1 MTSSARTT
9 VSSAPRLTRMRPI
22 VDVPTMPTQR
32 RVPASAIVGKSAG
45 ALSLLRCAGSDEGS
59 EMRQTHETARYTRR
73 RRRRRKFGYCR
84 GQFLNFRNE
93 LLNLHDFTSRF
104 RNELLRLNSVFGV
117 YRRSFLCPGGSEEL
131 FSFLRAAPSCILDL
145 PTPFLCQAQKPFPA
159 QASLEQEHSCFDQS
173 CQSSKKS
180 A

>member
-1 MTSSARTT
+1 MRVVAEHKEVQQVAWERWEQPGTPRMSWHRRDRRGPRQGQINNEKPQ
-9 VSSAPRLTRMRPI
+9 VCGLRAPAKGLLADFAPPRKGGGEAAGIRYVAKTGKVL
-22 VDVPTMPTQR
+22 
-32 RVPASAIVGKSAG
+32 VG
-45 ALSLLRCAGSDEGS
+45 
-59 EMRQTHETARYTRR
+59 
-73 RRRRRKFGYCR
+73 
-84 GQFLNFRNE
+84 
-93 LLNLHDFTSRF
+93 
-104 RNELLRLNSVFGV
+104 LRLNSVFGV